1 MRKKSALKFVK
12 SIVVVVA
19 YCITFPKTWQ
29 IALRNTAKRKLKG
42 RLSHC
47 ERRPFV
53 KYVLACGRI
62 TSRGFPRESLSAT
75 PRTCL

>member
-42 RLSHC
+42 RMSHC
-47 ERRPFV
+47 EIRPFT
-53 KYVLACGRI
+53 KCVLTCG
-62 TSRGFPRESLSAT
+62 
-75 PRTCL
+75 